1 MLMIFKKNKRLL
13 KDNFNAINGI
23 NINLIVS
30 IYIQRKKVFPLRDV
44 GNILFASSVLYS
56 YRRKMFNSS
65 YASLGYRSRRLRQL
79 KAASTPLIDGRTS
92 GAPNDC

>member
-23 NINLIVS
+23 NVNLMVS

-56 YRRKMFNSS
+56 CR
-65 YASLGYRSRRLRQL
+65 
-79 KAASTPLIDGRTS
+79 
-92 GAPNDC
+92 